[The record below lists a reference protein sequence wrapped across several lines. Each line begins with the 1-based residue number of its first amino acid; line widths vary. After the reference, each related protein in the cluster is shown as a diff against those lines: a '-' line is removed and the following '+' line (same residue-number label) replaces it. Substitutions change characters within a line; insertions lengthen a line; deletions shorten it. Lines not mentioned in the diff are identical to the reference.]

1 MDLNTESRDRA
12 GLMGPADVAKYLGM
26 TERTIYLWAQQK
38 KLPAFKVGSVWRFRR
53 SDVERWLESNR
64 SGPSSDDVEP
74 LSTYI
79 EPNRS
84 KWRIRKDEQ
93 EADTAIEEA
102 CKAYIMTTIQDV
114 DREVFVINHFEER
127 FGQDV
132 VKTVVEQMKKEKKVR
147 EGQHEGLDG
156 EKVRII
162 RRRN

>member
-1 MDLNTESRDRA
+1 MSTENSDRA
-12 GLMGPADVAKYLGM
+12 GLMGSAEVAKYLGM

-53 SDVERWLESNR
+53 SDLDRWLENNR
-64 SGPSSDDVEP
+64 SGPSSDDVET
-74 LSTYI
+74 LSPYI
-79 EPNRS
+79 EPHRS

-93 EADTAIEEA
+93 QADLAIEEA

-114 DREVFVINHFEER
+114 DREVFLINHFEER

-132 VKTVVEQMKKEKKVR
+132 VKTVVDQLKKEKKVR

-156 EKVRII
+156 EKVKII
-162 RRRN
+162 RKRS

>member
-1 MDLNTESRDRA
+1 
-12 GLMGPADVAKYLGM
+12 MGPAEVAKYLGM

-53 SDVERWLESNR
+53 SDVERWLDSNGSVR
-64 SGPSSDDVEP
+64 SSDDVEP
-74 LSTYI
+74 LSRSI

-93 EADTAIEEA
+93 EADLAIEEA

-114 DREVFVINHFEER
+114 DREVFLINHFEER

-132 VKTVVEQMKKEKKVR
+132 VKTVLDQLKKEKKVR

-162 RRRN
+162 RKRS

>member
-1 MDLNTESRDRA
+1 
-12 GLMGPADVAKYLGM
+12 MGPAEVAKYLGM

-38 KLPAFKVGSVWRFRR
+38 KLPAFKVGPVWRFRR
-53 SDVERWLESNR
+53 SDVERWLDSNGSVR
-64 SGPSSDDVEP
+64 SSDDVEP
-74 LSTYI
+74 LSRSI

-93 EADTAIEEA
+93 EADLAIEEA

-114 DREVFVINHFEER
+114 DREVFLINHFEER

-132 VKTVVEQMKKEKKVR
+132 VKTVLNQLKKEKKVR

-162 RRRN
+162 RKRS

>member
-1 MDLNTESRDRA
+1 MSTESSDSAR
-12 GLMGPADVAKYLGM
+12 LMGPAEVAKYLGM

-74 LSTYI
+74 LSPYI

-93 EADTAIEEA
+93 EADLAIKEA

-114 DREVFVINHFEER
+114 DREVFLINHFEER

-132 VKTVVEQMKKEKKVR
+132 VKTVVDQLKKDKKVR

-162 RRRN
+162 RKRS